1 MKTSTGERLN
11 PLNDFLFFKVMG
23 EKGDEIQL
31 LGFLNAVLGRTDKNR
46 FTSVKI
52 LENKNFSPEIIG
64 NKASILDVR
73 AKLQDGS
80 RVNVEVQLRNLGNME
95 KRSIFY
101 WSKEYGKGIKAGQDY
116 IKLENV
122 IVVNILDFDYLETNN
137 FHTVFHLREDTENR
151 LILTDVLEIHFL
163 NMVKW
168 RRIEKKEIVNE
179 PLYRWLAWFDKTS
192 PQELVTEVI
201 NMDSAI
207 QKAEE
212 RQDYILSDEDALR
225 LYEMRQMAQMDLTSG
240 LNQARREGIQEGIKE
255 GKKEEKL
262 EIARKLKSMDIP
274 ILQISEST
282 GLAIEV
288 VKKL

>member
-1 MKTSTGERLN
+1 
-11 PLNDFLFFKVMG
+11 
-23 EKGDEIQL
+23 
-31 LGFLNAVLGRTDKNR
+31 
-46 FTSVKI
+46 
-52 LENKNFSPEIIG
+52 
-64 NKASILDVR
+64 
-73 AKLQDGS
+73 
-80 RVNVEVQLRNLGNME
+80 ME
-95 KRSIFY
+95 KRRIFY

-225 LYEMRQMAQMDLTSG
+225 LYEMRQMAQMDWTSG
-240 LNQARREGIQEGIKE
+240 INHAHREGLKE

-262 EIARKLKSMDIP
+262 EIARKLKSMGIP
-274 ILQISEST
+274 TPQISEST
-282 GLAIEV
+282 GLTIEV
-288 VKKL
+288 IKKL